1 MSAICRV
8 ITGVSG
14 SPRNLPALRYAA
26 ALARGQGVT
35 LILVLAWVPP
45 GGDLAERRN
54 PSGHLRRI
62 WAQDARERLHDAVN
76 AAIGGIPADPVTESL
91 VVRGEAGWVL
101 VHEASRTGDLLVIGT
116 GRHGSVGRLVGGK
129 VSRYCLARAGCP
141 VLAVPPTTLELE
153 AGHGLHGW
161 TFRHRGLSL
170 GELTATG
177 DRGHHGPFR

>member
-8 ITGVSG
+8 IAGVSG

-26 ALARGQGVT
+26 TLARGQGVT
-35 LILVLAWVPP
+35 LILVLAWIPP
-45 GGDLAERRN
+45 GGDLAECRN
-54 PSGHLRRI
+54 PSSYLRRV
-62 WAQDARERLHDAVN
+62 WAQDAEKRLHDAVD
-76 AAIGGIPADPVTESL
+76 AALGGTPDDPATKAL
-91 VVRGEAGWVL
+91 VVRGEAGSVL
-101 VHEASRTGDLLVIGT
+101 VQEASRAGDLLVIGT
-116 GRHGSVGRLVGGK
+116 GRHGRVSRLVGGK

-170 GELTATG
+170 SELTA
-177 DRGHHGPFR
+177 DR